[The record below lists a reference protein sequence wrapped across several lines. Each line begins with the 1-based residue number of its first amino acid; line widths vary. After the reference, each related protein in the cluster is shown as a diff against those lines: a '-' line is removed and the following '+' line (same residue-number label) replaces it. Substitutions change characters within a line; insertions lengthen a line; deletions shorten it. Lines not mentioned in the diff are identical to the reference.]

1 MSEQTESTP
10 QSPYQPQWERSTRLM
25 MTVFLIIAGVYAL
38 TLLGPVVQMLIF
50 AFLLAFIMYSPS
62 RFLTR
67 RARLPW
73 AASVVINYIIMM
85 LVILGIVLVVLPQ
98 FVNGVNRVVLEVQQA
113 YLDLQDRLS
122 QYQPEDGMVDILG
135 QQVDFNFVMQPA
147 RDFILGT
154 QNDIPD
160 IAEIS
165 GSTDVVPEVTPEPTT
180 DSATA
185 VTTPN
190 TTPDTTSPGPLPIG
204 LLESVDLQQLLN
216 GLFNAAGTVTGTVTS
231 VISSVTG
238 VFSTLLLALFI
249 SFLIMIDLPNTQ
261 DSLEKWVSP
270 NYRRE
275 YMLIISRLHR
285 VWSGFFRGQVTIG
298 VIIGLLTWIQLALMG
313 VSGATVLAIFT
324 GIISL
329 IPTLGGFIALIPL
342 AIVPALQGST
352 VFVDMPNGLFMLLVI
367 GVNLLISQVIWNV
380 VAPSILGDILDLPLP
395 VIIVGVFIGAAVGGV
410 LGAFLV
416 APIMSTIRIVVF
428 YIIRK
433 IAQQDPFPGMEPS
446 PDFGKVLDK

>member
-1 MSEQTESTP
+1 
-10 QSPYQPQWERSTRLM
+10 M
-25 MTVFLIIAGVYAL
+25 MTVFLIIAGIYAL
-38 TLLGPVVQMLIF
+38 TLLGSVVQMLIF

-67 RARLPW
+67 RMRFPW
-73 AASVVINYIIMM
+73 ALSVVINYIIFM
-85 LVILGIVLVVLPQ
+85 LVLLGLVLVVLPQ
-98 FVNGVNRVVLEVQQA
+98 FVNGANRVVLEVQVA
-113 YLDLQDRLS
+113 YVDLQERLS
-122 QYQPEDGMVDILG
+122 QYQSEDGIVDVLG
-135 QQVDFNFVMQPA
+135 QQIDFNFVIQPA

-160 IAEIS
+160 IS
-165 GSTDVVPEVTPEPTT
+165 DLNGGGVVPETTPEPPVTPPTT
-180 DSATA
+180 AATPEPA
-185 VTTPN
+185 TTTGDTP
-190 TTPDTTSPGPLPIG
+190 TTTGDTPMTTGPLSIG
-204 LLESVDLQQLLN
+204 LLESVDLQQILN
-216 GLFNAAGTVTGTVTS
+216 GIFNAAGTVTGTVTS

-238 VFSTLLLALFI
+238 LLSTLLLALFV

-261 DSLEKWVSP
+261 DTLEKWVSSG
-270 NYRRE
+270 YRRE
-275 YMLIISRLHR
+275 YVLLISRLHR
-285 VWSGFFRGQVTIG
+285 VWSGFFRGQVAIG
-298 VIIGLLTWIQLALMG
+298 VIIGVLTWIQLSLMG

-329 IPTLGGFIALIPL
+329 IPTIGGFIALIPL

-367 GVNLLISQVIWNV
+367 GINLIISQVIWNV

-428 YIIRK
+428 YIISK
-433 IAQQDPFPGMEPS
+433 IAQQDPFPGLEPS
-446 PDFGKVLDK
+446 PDFGRVLDK

>member
-1 MSEQTESTP
+1 
-10 QSPYQPQWERSTRLM
+10 

-67 RARLPW
+67 RVRLPW

-98 FVNGVNRVVLEVQQA
+98 FVTGVNRVVLEVQQA
-113 YLDLQDRLS
+113 YIDLQDRLN

-135 QQVDFNFVMQPA
+135 QKVDFNFIMQPA
-147 RDFILGT
+147 RDFILGN

-160 IAEIS
+160 IAEIT

-180 DSATA
+180 DSATDM
-185 VTTPN
+185 TTPN
-190 TTPDTTSPGPLPIG
+190 TTTPDTTSPGPLPIG

-216 GLFNAAGTVTGTVTS
+216 GIFNAAGTVTGTVTS

-238 VFSTLLLALFI
+238 VFSTLLLALFV

-298 VIIGLLTWIQLALMG
+298 VIIGLLTWIQLTLMG

-416 APIMSTIRIVVF
+416 APIMSTIRVVVF